1 MALLLAMA
9 ANVGVSTMVSSFR
22 QTFTGFLDQRLAPEL
37 YVGVASPEEADRL
50 LAALPANARVLPI
63 AAVDRTLAGFPAE
76 VQIMRPDPT
85 YPENWRLLSAAPGPW
100 DALHAGQ
107 GVLVNEQLA
116 RRAGLAVGDP
126 LAVTDALTL
135 PVLGIYGDYGNPVG
149 QAILTESLFRETFPE
164 VVPLS
169 FGLRLPPEEV
179 PALAS
184 RLVNDL
190 RLDPER
196 VVDQARLKAI
206 SLGIFERTFT
216 VTAALNVLT
225 LAVAGFALLMSLLTL
240 ASIRLPQLAP
250 VWALGTRRATLGR
263 LELLRAVGL
272 AALTALAALPLGL
285 ALAWVLLAVVNVEA
299 FGWRLPMFLF
309 PWDWLRLF
317 LLALLAAA
325 LAALWPAIRLARV
338 PPSVL
343 LKVFSDER

>member
-1 MALLLAMA
+1 
-9 ANVGVSTMVSSFR
+9 
-22 QTFTGFLDQRLAPEL
+22 
-37 YVGVASPEEADRL
+37 
-50 LAALPANARVLPI
+50 
-63 AAVDRTLAGFPAE
+63 
-76 VQIMRPDPT
+76 
-85 YPENWRLLSAAPGPW
+85 
-100 DALHAGQ
+100 
-107 GVLVNEQLA
+107 
-116 RRAGLAVGDP
+116 
-126 LAVTDALTL
+126 
-135 PVLGIYGDYGNPVG
+135 
-149 QAILTESLFRETFPE
+149 
-164 VVPLS
+164 
-169 FGLRLPPEEV
+169 
-179 PALAS
+179 
-184 RLVNDL
+184 
-190 RLDPER
+190 
-196 VVDQARLKAI
+196 VDQARLKAI